1 MGTKKLV
8 VFLSFFIF
16 YSTFASVSSPPTILP
31 SYYPQAFIEVT
42 QNQKEKIKE
51 TLFLVLSKAHHLN
64 PDSPEEREQLGDN
77 CQPEEVEKN
86 TCFIH
91 SGNMSYI
98 QARKYLF
105 GLLHLKEND
114 GRYFITDSYCQREIG
129 EDLGV
134 GPLSIPN
141 STEIN
146 CEHTWPQSLFN
157 SQFPINQQKVDLH
170 HLFPVD
176 SRSNSTRGNRPLR
189 NLVEGREVHENC
201 SSSQTGMALNQK
213 VKISAFSPPS
223 NHRGNVAR
231 ALFYFSVR
239 YQLPL
244 DYNYEQNLKQWHRQ
258 DPVDQEEIK
267 RNEAIYKIQFSRNP
281 FIDSPELVEQIS
293 DF

>member
-1 MGTKKLV
+1 MGTKMLV
-8 VFLSFFIF
+8 IFLSFFI
-16 YSTFASVSSPPTILP
+16 SHSVFASSSYDPSLLP
-31 SYYPQAFIEVT
+31 SYYPQSFIDVAK
-42 QNQKEKIKE
+42 NQKEKIKD

-64 PDSPEEREQLGDN
+64 PRSPGERDQLGDN
-77 CQPEEVEKN
+77 CQEEEKN
-86 TCFIH
+86 NCFMH
-91 SGNMSYI
+91 SGNISYS

-114 GRYFITDSYCQREIG
+114 GRYFVTDSYCQRDIG
-129 EDLGV
+129 EDLGA

-141 STEIN
+141 SMEIN

-157 SQFPINQQKVDLH
+157 PRFPANQQKVDLH

-189 NLVEGREVHENC
+189 DLVEGREAHENC
-201 SSSQTGMALNQK
+201 QSSQTGMALNGK
-213 VKISAFSPPS
+213 VKISAFWPPQ

-244 DYNYEQNLKQWHRQ
+244 DYDYEKNLKQWHRQ

-267 RNEAIYKIQFSRNP
+267 RNEAIFKIQSSRNP